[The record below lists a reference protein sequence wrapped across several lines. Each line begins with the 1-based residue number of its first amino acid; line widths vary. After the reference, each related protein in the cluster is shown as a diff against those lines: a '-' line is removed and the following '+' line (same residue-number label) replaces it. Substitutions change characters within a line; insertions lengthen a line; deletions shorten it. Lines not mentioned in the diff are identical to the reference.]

1 MTRHIAAV
9 VLLCGGAQCA
19 EIVLPSRSLEREG
32 TVVALYR
39 TNPLAIGNGELR
51 VSWTDALGRLVE
63 DRRIRVAMADEN
75 EIRFAIDLRRACAM
89 KNTLQ
94 ARLTLEGITR
104 DGKPNRRDEQAQVE
118 FIAKPP
124 NRDWW
129 DYEIIMWR
137 QYGPK
142 DFATLKGMGISA
154 GQYLGRNQPAPE
166 FLYANDMR
174 WYAENLATD
183 FYAAYHRYFPDR
195 RHNLLFYEA
204 KALYEKNPDDKEAFK
219 RQPSLSDPAWLAT
232 IRERLTSAA
241 RAHSPYG
248 PIFYDLGDE
257 SGVADLSAYWDFDFS
272 DHSLAE
278 MRRWLKE
285 RYGTLGALSSQWGRF
300 FADWNLVV
308 PETTDEAMKRTDG
321 NFSSWADHKE
331 WMDISFARSLRMGV
345 ETIQAVDPAAFVGI
359 AGAQMPGWGGY
370 DYWKLTRSMNFFEP
384 YNIGNNIEIIRSLNP
399 SIPVVTTA
407 FARGPWEKH
416 RVWYELLHGGDGLI
430 IWDDGNEYLA
440 KDGSVAPRAT
450 ETAPYFGELR
460 SGVAAAV
467 MNSERLADPVAIHY
481 SQASMRTAWMLQ
493 HQPAGRAWAKRSA
506 STERLDS
513 DFLRLRESWCRLLE
527 DLGLQYRFVAYEQV
541 EQGELLKGGYRVLI
555 LPDSVSMSEAE
566 AQAIRNFIAQGGVA
580 LTTAEPGTYDEH
592 SRRLERSRLADL
604 AGHPGHVRL
613 KADVLNYHQ
622 QRLRGKEEATKRQV
636 AALVEQSGV
645 RPQIRV
651 LDEAGSHPTGVE
663 VHLFR
668 NGHVQLV
675 GLLSNPQLRVDEL
688 GPPDF
693 KSNERFE
700 KPRNVRIALPA
711 ERTVVNVRSGKVLG
725 VKRELAVTLDPY
737 EPFLAALF
745 PPAPDRLR
753 LAAPR
758 NLARGEIGEIGLS
771 IEGGGQADRHIFR
784 LSVRAPDG
792 RLVAHYSGNL
802 LARRG
807 VTAHRLAV
815 AHNDPPGRWRIEAT
829 DVLSGQQAGSEI
841 EVH

>member
-1 MTRHIAAV
+1 MKGRVAAAIF
-9 VLLCGGAQCA
+9 LCSGAHGA
-19 EIVLPSRSLEREG
+19 EIILPAKSLEREG
-32 TVVALYR
+32 TAVALYR
-39 TNPLAIGNGELR
+39 TNPLATGKGELHI
-51 VSWTDALGRLVE
+51 SWTDVHGRLVD
-63 DRRIRVAMADEN
+63 DRRLRVELVDEN
-75 EIRFAIDLRRACAM
+75 EIRFTVDLRRACAM

-94 ARLTLEGITR
+94 ARLTLDGVTK
-104 DGKPNRRDEQAQVE
+104 DGKPDRRDEQAQVE

-137 QYGPK
+137 QYGAK

-154 GQYLGRNQPAPE
+154 GQYLGRSQPPPE
-166 FLYANDMR
+166 FLLANDIR
-174 WYAENLATD
+174 WYSENQATD

-195 RHNLLFYEA
+195 RHNWLFYEA
-204 KALYEKNPDDKEAFK
+204 KALYEKDPGGKEAFK
-219 RQPSLSDPAWLAT
+219 RQPSLSDPAWLAA
-232 IRERLTSAA
+232 IRDRLIGAA
-241 RAHSPYG
+241 RTQSPYG

-257 SGVADLSAYWDFDFS
+257 SGIADLSAYWDFDFS

-285 RYGTLGALSSQWGRF
+285 RYGTLGALNRQWGKF

-331 WMDISFARSLRMGV
+331 WMDVSFARSLRMGV
-345 ETIQAVDPAAFVGI
+345 EAIQSVDPAAFVGI

-370 DYWKLTRSMNFFEP
+370 DYWKLTRSVNFFEP
-384 YNIGNNIEIIRSLNP
+384 YNIGNNIEIIRSLSP
-399 SIPVVTTA
+399 KTPLVTTA

-430 IWDDGNEYLA
+430 IWDDGYEYLG
-440 KDGSVAPRAT
+440 KDGSVAPRGA
-450 ETAPYFGELR
+450 ETAPYFRELR

-467 MNSERLADPVAIHY
+467 MNSERQADPIAIHY

-555 LPDSVSMSEAE
+555 LPDSVSLSEAE

-580 LTTAEPGTYDEH
+580 LTTTEPGTYDEH
-592 SRRLERSRLADL
+592 SRRLEGSRLADL
-604 AGHPGHVRL
+604 AGRPGLVRPQ
-613 KADVLNYHQ
+613 ADVLNYHR
-622 QRLRGKEEATKRQV
+622 QRLLGKEEEVKRPV
-636 AALVEQSGV
+636 ARLLGESGV
-645 RPQIRV
+645 RSDIRV
-651 LDEAGSHPTGVE
+651 IDEAGSPPTGVE

-668 NGHVQLV
+668 NGRVQLV

-700 KPRNVRIALPA
+700 KARAVRILLPA
-711 ERTVVNVRSGKVLG
+711 ERAAVDIRSGKTLG
-725 VKRELAVTLDPY
+725 TTKEIAVTLDPY
-737 EPFLAALF
+737 EPFLVALF
-745 PPAPDRLR
+745 PATPQRLR
-753 LAAPR
+753 LAAPSR
-758 NLARGEIGEIGLS
+758 LGRGELGLIGLS
-771 IEGGGQADRHIFR
+771 LEGGGQAGRHILR
-784 LSVRAPDG
+784 LEIRGPDG
-792 RLVAHYSGNL
+792 KPLWHYSANILARQGVAAHYLPVAHSD
-802 LARRG
+802 A
-807 VTAHRLAV
+807 
-815 AHNDPPGRWRIEAT
+815 PGRWRVEVT
-829 DVLSGQQAGSEI
+829 DILSGQQASAEL
-841 EVH
+841 EVY